1 MDRLRMD
8 RQIATLLGDPLTSLM
23 MRADGVD
30 RACLAEQLRRIARP
44 QAASGQRAE
53 ASRQWRSDA
62 AAELCLGCA
71 Q

>member
-1 MDRLRMD
+1 MD
-8 RQIATLLGDPLTSLM
+8 RQIAQLLGDPLTSLLM
-23 MRADGVD
+23 QADGVD

-53 ASRQWRSDA
+53 ASRQWRSDVTA
-62 AAELCLGCA
+62 GLCLGCA